1 MNTPLI
7 RRTAAL
13 TVSAALLLGALPV
26 SAVGDGVKPTYDE
39 AYYATTDYYGNLTEG
54 SVVKSYATNGAV
66 SLTDYGD
73 YDEIVNLTDG
83 TAPSTADGAHVFTF
97 DRDRVPDHFY
107 FEGKTEKPFEQ
118 LPWTLSVHYALNG
131 VAARAEDLAGKTG
144 VVEITVDAIPNESAS
159 EYARNNYT
167 LEAMAIFN
175 QDDILSLEAP
185 GAQVQLIG
193 NLRAVL
199 FVGLPGEECHF
210 FIRVGSERF
219 AFDGLTL
226 LMVPATLSQLE
237 EIAKLSTRKDDLE
250 ENYEKLSDSL
260 DVLLDSMNG
269 ISSSLYDTA
278 KGLDELN
285 EARDT
290 ISNGTDD
297 LHEKADLARSDLD
310 ALNEALSTLPGHLD
324 ESSKLVDDTNQS
336 LGEVNDSLKD
346 VQDQMKDVQDQV
358 DALCDQLEDLRKT
371 GNVTAD
377 DLTALGKQID
387 KLKESL
393 GTLLDTLVELNIQ
406 IGGEDITV
414 QGMNAAQ
421 LSAQLKAA
429 QTLEDLYLAAKNGQM
444 DQKTFLASM
453 LLLSGAAADQA
464 DAAAKAESMM
474 TLVSTVDAAVAR
486 AMESG
491 LTQEQALQAVFQT
504 EALQGQQDTYEQAK
518 KLEALYTG
526 IRGGTVTEEAFFI
539 AAQQM
544 QSGTI
549 TPEQA
554 KKNWELF
561 QKSKNLTSNVEAL
574 CDLLG
579 SKGLAEH
586 TAKLLRET
594 GAAITRLNALAREAN
609 LLIDRLDDALD
620 AADELYDVLDENV
633 PELKQTLT
641 DTKTTITA
649 LSRTLTDT
657 NAFLGAFQALL
668 KTSGT
673 QLDSGTKQTLEGL
686 AASLRAT
693 ARSLDSTGNVKSAK
707 NNINGI
713 IEDTWEEYT
722 GGINNLLLMD
732 ATAEAQSLT
741 DERNGAPQSIQILIR
756 TQEIQQDSGSAAEL
770 EAQQAKQTTFWGRV
784 AQMFRDL
791 WSAVTGIFGGKD

>member
-73 YDEIVNLTDG
+73 YEEIVNLTDG

-118 LPWTLSVHYALNG
+118 LPWTLSVHYTLNG

-144 VVEITVDAIPNESAS
+144 VVEITVDALPNENAS

-167 LEAMAIFN
+167 LEAMAVFN

-199 FVGLPGEECHF
+199 FIGLPGEACHF
-210 FIRVGSERF
+210 VIRVGSERF

-278 KGLDELN
+278 RGLDELN

-290 ISNGTDD
+290 ISNGKDD
-297 LHEKADLARSDLD
+297 LHERADLARSDLD

-324 ESSKLVDDTNQS
+324 EASKLVEDTNQS

-358 DALCDQLEDLRKT
+358 DALCDQLEDLRRT

-406 IGGEDITV
+406 IGGGDITV

-429 QTLEDLYLAAKNGQM
+429 QTLEDLYLAVKNGQM

-453 LLLSGAAADQA
+453 LLLSGAATDQT
-464 DAAAKAESMM
+464 DAATKAESMM
-474 TLVSTVDAAVAR
+474 TLVSTVDAAVAQ

-491 LTQEQALQAVFQT
+491 LTQEQALAAVLVT
-504 EALQGQQDTYEQAK
+504 LSGEQQSAYEQAK
-518 KLEALYTG
+518 KLEALYNG
-526 IRGGTVTEEAFFI
+526 IRGGTVTEEDFFI

-549 TPEQA
+549 TQEQA

-561 QKSKNLTSNVEAL
+561 QKSKDLTSNVEAL

-586 TAKLLRET
+586 TAQLLRET
-594 GAAITRLNALAREAN
+594 GVAITRLNALAREAD

-641 DTKTTITA
+641 DTRTTVTA
-649 LSRTLTDT
+649 LSKTLTDT
-657 NAFLGAFQALL
+657 NAFLGAFQGLL

-756 TQEIQQDSGSAAEL
+756 TQEIQQDGGSAEEL
-770 EAQQAKQTTFWGRV
+770 TAQQAEQTTFWGRI